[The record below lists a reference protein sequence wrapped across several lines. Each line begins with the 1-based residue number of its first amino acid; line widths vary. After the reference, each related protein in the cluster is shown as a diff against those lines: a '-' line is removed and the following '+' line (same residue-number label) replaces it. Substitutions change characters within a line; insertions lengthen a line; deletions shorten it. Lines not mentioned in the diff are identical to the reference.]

1 MSPKPSSMTGVLY
14 YISLWSGLA
23 ILSLIIGYLSVPPS
37 LSTSKITLGVR
48 PETQPNESYRVDLW
62 SEKPSYIESKDAL
75 VLVTEKNDPTQN
87 DIRFFCPRFPN
98 EKCDFELRFPV
109 QPGNRIERAFLRLN
123 LLAATVYDPVVKLNV
138 FVESE
143 ATHGS
148 LVELLELSAASGEDQ
163 IPREFDILPFVQ
175 GSSYLRIRITCIASQ
190 LIYHPTPN
198 DPIGYAACQ
207 ALRQPRYEN
216 AAACLEIWHRS
227 ASEPP

>member
-1 MSPKPSSMTGVLY
+1 MRPKAPSITRILC

-23 ILSLIIGYLSVPPS
+23 ILSLIIGYFSVPPS
-37 LSTSKITLGVR
+37 ISTSKITLGVR
-48 PETQPNESYRVDLW
+48 PATQPNESYRVDLW
-62 SEKPSYIESKDAL
+62 SESPSYIESKDAL
-75 VLVTEKNDPTQN
+75 VLVTEKNDPARN

-98 EKCDFELRFPV
+98 DKCDLELRFPV
-109 QPGNRIERAFLRLN
+109 QHGNRIERAFLRLS

-143 ATHGS
+143 ATRGS
-148 LVELLELSAASGEDQ
+148 LVDLLELSAATGEEQ

-175 GSSYLRIRITCIASQ
+175 GSSYLRIRITCIASR

-207 ALRQPRYEN
+207 ALRQARYEN
-216 AAACLEIWHRS
+216 AAASLEIWHRS
-227 ASEPP
+227 ASDTP